1 MTVYCRLA
9 YVSYILRSWFSC
21 RTASDR
27 FQSPCVDSLS
37 CHRVLFRFLC
47 PSGNVHVTVF
57 CRLSY
62 ISYIVCSWF
71 SCRTASDRCQ
81 SPCVDSVSCQQVSF
95 RFRRPS
101 GNVDVTVFC
110 HMYHIL
116 CVQGFHV
123 GRLQTVDNLRVLIF
137 CHANRSHFDSGV
149 HLAMST

>member
-1 MTVYCRLA
+1 MSGLGLGFCLGLGLGFGFGLWLGPIAESTA
-9 YVSYILRSWFSC
+9 KPPRSSVHLLSVFYLIQ
-21 RTASDR
+21 T
-27 FQSPCVDSLS
+27 CV
-37 CHRVLFRFLC
+37 
-47 PSGNVHVTVF
+47 
-57 CRLSY
+57 
-62 ISYIVCSWF
+62 SYIVCSLF

-81 SPCVDSVSCQQVSF
+81 SPCVDCVSCQRISF